1 MVAAGI
7 ERGSRRTC
15 RAKQKRLRGIELAAA
30 SRETERS
37 CGRTEAL
44 AGDEEH
50 ASAGARSARVSLL
63 HLWMNRT
70 GCVSPESVE
79 KQFSEA
85 AQLLLV
91 EAVAQTLGPILS
103 AALVVAP
110 LVICPPCVTV

>member
-1 MVAAGI
+1 
-7 ERGSRRTC
+7 
-15 RAKQKRLRGIELAAA
+15 
-30 SRETERS
+30 
-37 CGRTEAL
+37 
-44 AGDEEH
+44 
-50 ASAGARSARVSLL
+50 
-63 HLWMNRT
+63 MNRT
-70 GCVSPESVE
+70 GRVSPESVE